1 MATRKKTTKRAAKAS
16 TSRKPPAKAKAK
28 KATKTAKAAKSAKS
42 AVAKATGI
50 AATTIANA
58 EAAGTR
64 HIPDTGAPYKIEF
77 APAHDISKR
86 PLSIKGVVAEGATET
101 PSANLTDAATTAV
114 YVHGIGNH
122 PEEQVLVVR
131 WDRALFGKDMGDRTR
146 MAYWVNRAR
155 YPQPSSCDC
164 IDPRC
169 ACHDPEEAIRS
180 RKVLAVGDP
189 DPEAELQEAVK
200 AITSDTDQQ
209 AFLYDIGQRMID
221 EAKAE
226 ARREQVRQEE
236 EGVSAAKGIY
246 TSSVTGKG
254 IGDALLR
261 KLTDL
266 VTSVALPDVQDFLFD
281 EKHRKQMDDTF
292 LARLSSG
299 GGPFVVIAHS
309 QGSMIAYDVLRQLPP
324 DVKVKLFVTI
334 GSPLG
339 LPPVRA
345 VFKKWTGQKLL
356 PFPPCVERW
365 VNLAVE
371 GDVVALDPTLG
382 DEIDNPGGRF
392 EDLPRISREK
402 RDENPLFEG
411 NPHSSMGYLSTEEVQ
426 NEVYKA
432 VGREFARSLGRQ
444 IITSDLVEKMESVPD
459 DKRHPV
465 LIQVREDKNR
475 GDSSIAEGRE
485 RIDQR
490 LRQLAQ
496 DRIGGQ
502 VERMKIQHHMRY
514 VSAALSRTEIEV
526 LRTESDD
533 LQVLR
538 MWQNASKKALICR
551 SAHILHAA
559 AAHQAY
565 AAQGDT
571 IEWAVLDTGVE
582 HTHPHFQKHRNLAS
596 LWDCTRNDPAT
607 STAIAEP
614 HGGFLDYGLADPWQA
629 IGANEF
635 RDRAGHGTHVAGII
649 AGEWPNKLKDEDELL
664 DFSGMAPS
672 AKLHS
677 FKVLDDRGR
686 GQDAWILI
694 ALDKIARI
702 NENAQELRIHGI
714 NLSLGGNFDPSVYGC
729 GHTPLCQELRRL
741 WRQGVLIV
749 MAAGNEGFTVLQTLE
764 DGPWQANLDL
774 SIGDP
779 ANLEEAI
786 AVGSVHRVNPH
797 TFGVSYFS
805 SRGPTA
811 DGRRKPDVVA
821 PGEKILSARADYD
834 RMLPGL
840 GKGPFTNEQLAD
852 FTAEQ
857 FYIAESGTS
866 MAAPHV
872 SGLLAAFLSQRRE
885 FIGYPDRVKR
895 ILTDNC
901 TDLER
906 DPYAQGAGLPNLM
919 RMLQST

>member
-1 MATRKKTTKRAAKAS
+1 MATRKKATKRSGGAA
-16 TSRKPPAKAKAK
+16 TRPPAKKAGS
-28 KATKTAKAAKSAKS
+28 ATKAAPKRIRATA
-42 AVAKATGI
+42 GI
-50 AATTIANA
+50 
-58 EAAGTR
+58 
-64 HIPDTGAPYKIEF
+64 HVPDTGKPYDIRF
-77 APAHDISKR
+77 DPAHR
-86 PLSIKGVVAEGATET
+86 PNTTLSIKGVVAEGAAE
-101 PSANLTDAATTAV
+101 PPERNVTDAASTAV

-131 WDRALFGKDMGDRTR
+131 WDRALFGKDMGDRSR

-155 YPQPSSCDC
+155 YPQPSNCDC

-169 ACHDPEEAIRS
+169 ACHDPEEAVRA

-189 DPEAELQEAVK
+189 DPERELQVAVR
-200 AITSDTDQQ
+200 AITDDEDERQ
-209 AFLYDIGQRMID
+209 FLYDIGARMLD

-226 ARREQVRQEE
+226 VGREQAQLVK
-236 EGVSAAKGIY
+236 EGAAGRKGIY
-246 TSSVTGKG
+246 SVSSKG

-266 VTSVALPDVQDFLFD
+266 ITSVALPDVQDFLFD
-281 EKHRKQMDDTF
+281 PEHRKQMDDVF
-292 LARLSSG
+292 LARLRSG

-309 QGSMIAYDVLRQLPP
+309 QGSMIAYDVLRQLPA
-324 DVKVKLFVTI
+324 DVEVKLFVTI

-345 VFKKWTGQKLL
+345 VFKKWTGKDRL
-356 PFPPCVERW
+356 PFPPCVKRW
-365 VNLAVE
+365 VNVATE

-382 DEIDNPGGRF
+382 DEIERPPGDRF
-392 EDLPRISREK
+392 KDYPRITRQA

-411 NPHSSMGYLSTEEVQ
+411 NPHSSMGYLSTKEVQ
-426 NEVYKA
+426 NEVYEA

-444 IITSDLVEKMESVPD
+444 VITSDLVEKMESAPD

-465 LIQVREDKNR
+465 LIEVREDKKK
-475 GDSSIAEGRE
+475 GESSIAEGRQH
-485 RIDQR
+485 IDSR
-490 LRQLAQ
+490 LRMLAQ
-496 DRIGGQ
+496 RIGGD
-502 VERMKIQHHMRY
+502 VSRMRIQHHMRY

-533 LQVLR
+533 LQVMR
-538 MWQNASKKALICR
+538 VWQNAQKKALICR

-559 AAHQAY
+559 PAHQAY
-565 AAQGDT
+565 AAHGNT
-571 IEWAVLDTGVE
+571 IEWAVLDTGME
-582 HTHPHFQKHRNLAS
+582 HTHPHFARHRNIAS
-596 LWDCTRNDPAT
+596 LWDCTRNNPST
-607 STAIAEP
+607 STAISEP
-614 HGGFLDYGLADPWQA
+614 LGGFVDYRTGSPQWPA
-629 IGANEF
+629 GAEAPEF
-635 RDRAGHGTHVAGII
+635 RDGSGHGTHVAGII
-649 AGEWPNKLKDEDELL
+649 AGAYPHRLTEDDELL
-664 DFSGMAPS
+664 DFAGMAPC

-677 FKVLDDRGR
+677 FKVLDNRGR
-686 GQDAWILI
+686 GEDAWILI

-834 RMLPGL
+834 RMLPQGA
-840 GKGPFTNEQLAD
+840 GKAPFTDQQLQQ

-857 FYIAESGTS
+857 LYIAESGTS

-895 ILTDNC
+895 ILMDNC